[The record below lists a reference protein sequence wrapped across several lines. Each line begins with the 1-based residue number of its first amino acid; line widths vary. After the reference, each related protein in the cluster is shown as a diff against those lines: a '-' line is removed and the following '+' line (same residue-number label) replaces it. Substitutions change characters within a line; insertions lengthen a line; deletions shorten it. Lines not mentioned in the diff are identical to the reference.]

1 MTEILRD
8 YVWNADKNELL
19 ELIESGY
26 EIIFQDVNL
35 SAIYEYIAELYNED
49 ELEEQIHRHLLG
61 YYGLC
66 ILVHVDGVY
75 YWLMQL

>member
-1 MTEILRD
+1 MTEILQD
-8 YVWNADKNELL
+8 YVWETDVNELQD
-19 ELIESGY
+19 LIASGY

-49 ELEEQIHRHLLG
+49 ELQEEIHKHLLG

-66 ILVHVDGVY
+66 RLLQVDGMF
-75 YWLMQL
+75 YWIMQV